1 MYGRKKKEE
10 KQTHNNFFYSSI
22 QLKSSLCLWHIT
34 FYRVRTRGKETQR
47 MKRCRNNNK
56 LSTFISME
64 QFNVKW
70 KIRQE
75 SIFHNSMLGC
85 CSRTVITYTQSVNLS
100 FFLFKKYKS
109 LLAGLNWNHRK
120 FYIPISFHRRRRAK
134 LIDLIKLWTR
144 PWLKLLCYLFCF
156 VSVASL
162 NWRWWVSLSSLLFLL
177 IV

>member
-85 CSRTVITYTQSVNLS
+85 CSRSVITYTQSVNLS
-100 FFLFKKYKS
+100 FFLFKKYKF
-109 LLAGLNWNHRK
+109 ACW
-120 FYIPISFHRRRRAK
+120 AK
-134 LIDLIKLWTR
+134 LKSPKILYSHL
-144 PWLKLLCYLFCF
+144 
-156 VSVASL
+156 
-162 NWRWWVSLSSLLFLL
+162 LSSSSSSCEIDWFN
-177 IV
+177 

>member
-1 MYGRKKKEE
+1 MHGRKKKEE

-22 QLKSSLCLWHIT
+22 QLKSCLCLWHIT

-47 MKRCRNNNK
+47 TKRCRNNNK

-85 CSRTVITYTQSVNLS
+85 CSLFSYCHHIYPASECH
-100 FFLFKKYKS
+100 FLYIIKIKVC
-109 LLAGLNWNHRK
+109 LAGPNWNLRK
-120 FYIPISFHRRRRAK
+120 FDIPVSFHRSSCK
-134 LIDLIKLWTR
+134 IDS
-144 PWLKLLCYLFCF
+144 F
-156 VSVASL
+156 
-162 NWRWWVSLSSLLFLL
+162 N
-177 IV
+177 

>member
-85 CSRTVITYTQSVNLS
+85 CSRSVITYTQSVNLS
-100 FFLFKKYKS
+100 FFLFKKYKF
-109 LLAGLNWNHRK
+109 ARW
-120 FYIPISFHRRRRAK
+120 AK
-134 LIDLIKLWTR
+134 LKSPKILYSHL
-144 PWLKLLCYLFCF
+144 
-156 VSVASL
+156 
-162 NWRWWVSLSSLLFLL
+162 LSSSSSSCEIDWFN
-177 IV
+177 